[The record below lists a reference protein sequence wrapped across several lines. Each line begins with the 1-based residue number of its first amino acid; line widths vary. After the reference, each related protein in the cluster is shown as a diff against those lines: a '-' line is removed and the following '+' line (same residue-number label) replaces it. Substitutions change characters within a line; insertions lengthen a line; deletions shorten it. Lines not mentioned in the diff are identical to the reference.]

1 MANDNNLLVAKV
13 SENLSYLDIYDQ
25 AAKLLK
31 SVSLPNDFKSP
42 LYAIQK
48 ADGEFVVSYRSR
60 DSNQMCVSFLSSDGK
75 IISQFTL
82 RETVGLTDTQLFY
95 ARNYSDY
102 FVIDMLLANVYIFD
116 FDTMDWKLTNHSV
129 IISNSSDEGS
139 IEREIVG
146 FRYSDGRNISDL
158 EDLSYRQMV
167 MLFWDTDNKILFL
180 FEPTFGNLY
189 LFDTKTLKWSQTN
202 RRIMHHLSFSTR
214 KKQFTVNTGHCVEIF
229 ALTKC

>member
-1 MANDNNLLVAKV
+1 
-13 SENLSYLDIYDQ
+13 
-25 AAKLLK
+25 
-31 SVSLPNDFKSP
+31 
-42 LYAIQK
+42 
-48 ADGEFVVSYRSR
+48 
-60 DSNQMCVSFLSSDGK
+60 
-75 IISQFTL
+75 
-82 RETVGLTDTQLFY
+82 
-95 ARNYSDY
+95 
-102 FVIDMLLANVYIFD
+102 MLLANVYIFD

-229 ALTKC
+229 ALTKMLIAKMKHRGHFDVWVTMVGHLPRNLFLTNSI